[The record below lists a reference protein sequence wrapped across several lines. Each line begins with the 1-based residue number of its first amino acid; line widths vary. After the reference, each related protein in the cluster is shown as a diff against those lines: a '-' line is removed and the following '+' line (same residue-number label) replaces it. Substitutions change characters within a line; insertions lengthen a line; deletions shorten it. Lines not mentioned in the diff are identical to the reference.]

1 MNPMTIVGIV
11 GDVREYGPATV
22 PGPEIFMPYQ
32 QHPMPSTYMTVL
44 VRTNAEPGLL
54 AESLR
59 KKVRDRSPE
68 VPLKFTTME
77 AALAEDVAAP
87 RFRTLLFV
95 VFAGIAVCLAMAGV
109 YGVMAYVVG
118 QRLNEIGLRMALGAS
133 QGNVLG
139 MVLKQGLALAGAG
152 VMLGLAG
159 AAAATRLLTSFLF
172 EVKAGDPLTY
182 VGVAVLLAVVA
193 MAASYLPARRATRVD
208 PLTALRQE

>member
-1 MNPMTIVGIV
+1 
-11 GDVREYGPATV
+11 
-22 PGPEIFMPYQ
+22 
-32 QHPMPSTYMTVL
+32 
-44 VRTNAEPGLL
+44 LL